1 MKNSTRNGI
10 AAVVIAI
17 AVSLSQLS
25 GASAVARIATS
36 GSISIGFTNLNE
48 TALKVNLPNVKT
60 AGVKK
65 SIQWIRSGK
74 PISGATKATYV
85 LKPADRGTFVTAKLT
100 LTKSGFKTKTMTAMR
115 KFIQTGILTGKYE
128 LLWQDEFTGESG
140 VNADSTFWTAQE
152 GDGSA
157 PEFDNPGWGNE
168 ERQYYLN
175 SQGTLNGNGKYVITA
190 TKTGA
195 SNYDCYYGD
204 CHWISSKIVT
214 KDKVDFLYG
223 RLEVRAKGAKGEG
236 TWPAVWTLGTN
247 IDEEGWP
254 FCGEIDIMELKGYWP
269 GGLWG
274 TAHGPLSAGP
284 GRGGNWSVTN
294 PSTTEDFHIYA
305 IEWFEDRIDWYVD
318 GKKYYTY
325 ENEDADWVFDA
336 PQYLILN
343 LAMGGHWGGAIDFD
357 LLESQFT
364 IDYARY
370 YSIDGLGSL
379 SFDR

>member
-1 MKNSTRNGI
+1 MKISNRNGI
-10 AAVVIAI
+10 AAFAIAI
-17 AVSLSQLS
+17 AISLSQIS
-25 GASAVARIATS
+25 GASAAAKIATS
-36 GSISIGFTNLNE
+36 GSISIEFTNLQE
-48 TALKVNLPNVKT
+48 TTLKVNLPRVKT

-65 SIQWIRSGK
+65 KIQWLRAGN
-74 PISGATKATYV
+74 PIAGATKTTYV
-85 LKPADRGTFVTAKLT
+85 LKSADRGKFVTARFT
-100 LTKSGFKTKTMTAMR
+100 LMKSGFKTKTISAPR
-115 KFIQTGILTGKYE
+115 KFIQTGILSGKYE
-128 LLWQDEFTGESG
+128 LLWQDEFSGESG
-140 VNADSTFWTAQE
+140 LTADSINWTAQE

-175 SQGTLNGNGKYVITA
+175 SQGKLNGNGQLVITA

-214 KDKVDFLYG
+214 KDKFGFLHG

-236 TWPAVWTLGTN
+236 TWPAVWTLGAN

-254 FCGEIDIMELKGYWP
+254 FCGEIDIMELKGSWP

-274 TAHGPLSAGP
+274 TAHGPLSSGP

-305 IEWFEDRIDWYVD
+305 IEWFEDKIDWYVD

-325 ENEDADWVFDA
+325 EKVDADWVFDSE
-336 PQYLILN
+336 QYLILN
-343 LAMGGHWGGAIDFD
+343 LAMGGIWGGLIDFD
-357 LLESQFT
+357 LMESQFT
-364 IDYARY
+364 IDYVRY
-370 YSIDGLGSL
+370 YSVNGLGEL
-379 SFDR
+379 ITH